1 MNKNAEAIKN
11 ALKAYKTKRDTA
23 DERIKN
29 IRETYGEEA
38 AQREAERQNKA
49 LKQARAEVESTIRAA
64 HGEGRRA
71 AESWGKLDGSKLT
84 DDIKLLDAGLVDAAA
99 FRDLKERYKDNSSM
113 LTALKKYA
121 DKQNAA
127 AMKEAHEKGGLP
139 LAEPFETRDIPTA
152 EGKAK
157 GWDRAR
163 DSALDM
169 LDAMD
174 GTGKYGN
181 PHDWGASFVKA
192 AMPETLEHFGEG
204 L

>member
-1 MNKNAEAIKN
+1 MNKNAETIKN
-11 ALKAYKTKRDTA
+11 ALKAYKDKRETA
-23 DERIKN
+23 DARIKN
-29 IRETYGEEA
+29 IRDNYGEEA

-49 LKQARAEVESTIRAA
+49 LKQARAEAESTIRAA

-84 DDIKLLDAGLVDAAA
+84 DDIKLLDAGLVDVAA
-99 FRDLKERYKDNSSM
+99 FKDLKERYKDNSSM
-113 LTALKKYA
+113 LAALKKYA

-127 AMKEAHEKGGLP
+127 AAKEARDKGDLP
-139 LAEPFETRDIPTA
+139 LVEPFETRDIPTA

-157 GWDRAR
+157 GWDKAR

-169 LDAMD
+169 LDIMD
-174 GTGKYGN
+174 GTGKYN
-181 PHDWGASFVKA
+181 DPHNWGAAFIKA
-192 AMPETLEHFGEG
+192 TMPETLEHFGEN

>member
-1 MNKNAEAIKN
+1 
-11 ALKAYKTKRDTA
+11 LQDYKAKRDTA
-23 DERIKN
+23 DARIKQ
-29 IRETYGEEA
+29 IRESYGEEA

-49 LKQARAEVESTIRAA
+49 LKQARAAAEEAIRAA

-71 AESWGKLDGSKLT
+71 AENWGKLDGSKLT
-84 DDIKLLDAGLVDAAA
+84 DDIKLLDAGLVDREA

-113 LTALKKYA
+113 LAALKKYA

-127 AMKEAHEKGGLP
+127 AMKEAHEKGDLP
-139 LAEPFETRDIPTA
+139 LAEPYETRGIPTA

-157 GWDRAR
+157 SWDRAR

-174 GTGKYGN
+174 GTGKYSN

-192 AMPETLEHFGEG
+192 AMPQTLESFGDN

>member
-1 MNKNAEAIKN
+1 MNQNA
-11 ALKAYKTKRDTA
+11 
-23 DERIKN
+23 ERIKTALKDYKAKRETADARIN
-29 IRETYGEEA
+29 QIREMYGEEA
-38 AQREAERQNKA
+38 AQHEAERQNKT
-49 LKQARAEVESTIRAA
+49 LKQARAAVEETIRAA

-71 AESWGKLDGSKLT
+71 AESWGRLDGSKLT
-84 DDIKLLDAGLVDAAA
+84 DDIKLLDAGLVDVEA
-99 FRDLKERYKDNSSM
+99 FKDLKARYKDNSSM
-113 LTALKKYA
+113 LAALKKYA

-127 AMKEAHEKGGLP
+127 AMKEAHEKGDLP
-139 LAEPFETRDIPTA
+139 LAEPYETRDIPTA

-157 GWDRAR
+157 SWDRAR

-174 GTGKYGN
+174 GTGKYSN

-192 AMPETLEHFGEG
+192 AMPQTLESFGEN

>member
-1 MNKNAEAIKN
+1 MNQNA
-11 ALKAYKTKRDTA
+11 
-23 DERIKN
+23 ERIKTALKGYKEKREAADARIKQ
-29 IRETYGEEA
+29 IRELYGEEA
-38 AQREAERQNKA
+38 AQHEAERQNKT
-49 LKQARAEVESTIRAA
+49 LKQVRATAEETIRAA

-84 DDIKLLDAGLVDAAA
+84 DDIKLLDAGLVDVAA
-99 FRDLKERYKDNSSM
+99 FKDLKERYKDNSSM
-113 LTALKKYA
+113 CAALKKYA

-127 AMKEAHEKGGLP
+127 AAKEARENGGLP

-174 GTGKYGN
+174 GTGKYSN
-181 PHDWGASFVKA
+181 PNDWGASFIKA
-192 AMPETLEHFGEG
+192 AMPETLEHFGEN